1 MYTYTYLNKLNK
13 RNKMDLLLKISYFKI
28 VILTIIVFAIID
40 KFFFEKRREK
50 GREKGREIDF
60 IKYNIALLILFLL
73 DFLISK

>member
-73 DFLISK
+73 DFLIT